1 MCSIYK
7 SKAGVTKTWE
17 KQGNWQSAFQQS
29 KPGLEKITSYDL
41 NTQEQEQQVV
51 TAMIDFR

>member
-7 SKAGVTKTWE
+7 SKSGVTKTWE